1 MEIYDL
7 NAKKVIEKLK
17 ARGYHISFAES
28 CTGGLA
34 VARLIDVPD
43 ASSILDVSLVTY
55 ANSAKIEYLGVS
67 EATISRFGVVSEEV
81 AGEMARGVA
90 KRNNAEV
97 GVSTS
102 GIAGPTGATA
112 SKPIG
117 MVCFGFYING
127 ALYTYTKQ
135 FGMIGRTAVRLA
147 SVDFVYEKLNEL
159 LD

>member
-34 VARLIDVPD
+34 ASRLIDVPD
-43 ASSILDVSLVTY
+43 ASSVLDVSLVTY

-102 GIAGPTGATA
+102 GIAGPTGATPT
-112 SKPIG
+112 KPVG
-117 MVCFGFYING
+117 MVCFGFFIDG
-127 ALYTYTKQ
+127 ETFTFTKQ
-135 FGMIGRTAVRLA
+135 FGEVGRQAVRQK
-147 SVDFVYEKLNEL
+147 SVDFIYEKLLEL
-159 LD
+159 L